1 MASLAK
7 TVEHFGRVQEIT
19 LNDIKVAIQPQS
31 SCAGCQAQAVCG
43 VDSDNEKFIVVHRA
57 NHNYIVGEAV
67 KVVMQQSLGFW
78 ALFIGYILPFLVVVL
93 ALIILIQFG
102 TSEGLSG
109 LIALSTLVP
118 YYFLLY
124 NFRQDISKKINFD
137 IQKI

>member
-7 TVEHFGRVQEIT
+7 TVEHLGRVQEIT

-43 VDSDNEKFIVVHRA
+43 VDSDNEKFIVVHRS
-57 NHNYIVGEAV
+57 NHNYIVGETV
-67 KVVMQQSLGFW
+67 KVIMQQSMGFW
-78 ALFIGYILPFLVVVL
+78 ALFVAYILPFIFVIAVL
-93 ALIILIQFG
+93 IALTQFG

-109 LIALSTLVP
+109 LLALLVLVP
-118 YYFLLY
+118 YYFLVY
-124 NFRQDISKKINFD
+124 YFRGNISKKINFD